1 MDTADSLTFRDLVAA
16 DVELAASV
24 FVACFSGPPW
34 NEPWTLAA
42 ATRRLGL
49 FASAPTFRGVLA
61 MAGGDV
67 VAMAAGQ
74 VEGWLRGSLFL
85 IQELCV
91 VPSRQHAG
99 VGTRMLEHLL
109 SELQKNDD
117 VSAAYLLTDAASA
130 AESFY
135 LARGFHRSEHKIVLS
150 LGLGSAGRSAKARPE

>member
-1 MDTADSLTFRDLVAA
+1 VDTADTLTFRDLAAA

-24 FVACFSGPPW
+24 FVACFSAPPW

-42 ATRRLGL
+42 AVRRLGL

-61 MAGGDV
+61 IEGGRV
-67 VAMAAGQ
+67 VAMATGQ

-85 IQELCV
+85 IQEMCV

-99 VGTRMLEHLL
+99 IGTRLLEHFL
-109 SELQKNDD
+109 SELRKNDD
-117 VSAAYLLTDAASA
+117 VSDAYLLTDAASA

-135 LARGFHRSEHKIVLS
+135 LARGFRRSAHKIVLS
-150 LGLGSAGRSAKARPE
+150 LGRGDSAPLTAR

>member
-1 MDTADSLTFRDLVAA
+1 MDSADSLSFRRIAAA

-24 FVACFSGPPW
+24 FVACFSAPPW

-42 ATRRLGL
+42 AIRRLGL

-61 MAGGDV
+61 MEGGDV
-67 VAMAAGQ
+67 VAMATGQ

-91 VPSRQHAG
+91 VPRRQEAG
-99 VGTRMLEHLL
+99 IGRQLLEHLL

-117 VSAAYLLTDAASA
+117 VREAYLLTDAASA

-135 LARGFHRSEHKIVLS
+135 VARGFHRSERKIVLT
-150 LGLGSAGRSAKARPE
+150 LGLKRSELRREGAD

>member
-1 MDTADSLTFRDLVAA
+1 VDSADSLSFRKIAAA

-24 FVACFSGPPW
+24 FVACFSAPPW

-42 ATRRLGL
+42 AIRRLGL

-61 MAGGDV
+61 EEGGDV
-67 VAMAAGQ
+67 VAMATGQ

-85 IQELCV
+85 IQEMCV
-91 VPSRQHAG
+91 VPRRQDAG
-99 VGTRMLEHLL
+99 IGRRLLEHLW

-117 VSAAYLLTDAASA
+117 VRQAYLLTDAASA

-135 LARGFHRSEHKIVLS
+135 VARGFHRSERKIVLT
-150 LGLGSAGRSAKARPE
+150 LGSKGTGLRREGAD

>member
-1 MDTADSLTFRDLVAA
+1 VDSGESLSFRSITAA

-24 FVACFSGPPW
+24 FLACFSAPPW

-42 ATRRLGL
+42 AIRRLEL

-61 MAGGDV
+61 MEGGDV
-67 VAMAAGQ
+67 VAMATGQ

-85 IQELCV
+85 IQEMCV
-91 VPSRQHAG
+91 VPRRQDAG
-99 VGTRMLEHLL
+99 IGRQLLEHLL

-117 VSAAYLLTDAASA
+117 VREAYLLTDAASA

-135 LARGFHRSEHKIVLS
+135 VARGFHRSERKIVLT
-150 LGLGSAGRSAKARPE
+150 LGLKRTELRHEGAD

>member
-1 MDTADSLTFRDLVAA
+1 MDSLTFRDLVAS

-24 FVACFSGPPW
+24 FVACFSAPPW

-42 ATRRLGL
+42 AVRRVGL

-61 MAGGDV
+61 IEGGRV
-67 VAMAAGQ
+67 VAMATGQ

-85 IQELCV
+85 IQEMCV

-99 VGTRMLEHLL
+99 IGTRLLEHFL
-109 SELQKNDD
+109 SELKKNDD
-117 VSAAYLLTDAASA
+117 VSQAYLLTYAASA

-135 LARGFHRSEHKIVLS
+135 LARGFRRSEHKLVLS
-150 LGLGSAGRSAKARPE
+150 LGRADSAPLTAR

>member
-1 MDTADSLTFRDLVAA
+1 MDSADRLSFRNIGAA

-24 FVACFSGPPW
+24 FVECFSAPPW

-42 ATRRLGL
+42 AVRRIGL

-61 MAGGDV
+61 IEGGRV
-67 VAMAAGQ
+67 VAMATGQ

-85 IQELCV
+85 IQEICV
-91 VPSRQHAG
+91 VPRRQNAG
-99 VGTRMLEHLL
+99 VGTLLLDHLL
-109 SELQKNDD
+109 GELQRNDD
-117 VSAAYLLTDAASA
+117 VSAVYLLTDAASS

-135 LARGFHRSEHKIVLS
+135 VARGFHRSERKIVLS